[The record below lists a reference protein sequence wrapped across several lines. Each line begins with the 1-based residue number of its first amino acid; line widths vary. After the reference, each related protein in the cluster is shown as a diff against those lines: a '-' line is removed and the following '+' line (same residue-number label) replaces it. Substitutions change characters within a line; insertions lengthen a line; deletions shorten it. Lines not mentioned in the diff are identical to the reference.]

1 MSLARSVAAPAVL
14 NIADLRRAAE
24 RRLPR
29 VVFDYVDGGAD
40 AETTLRSNS
49 SVFDEVLFRPRGAV
63 APPRAALDVTV
74 AGTRFSLPFLLA
86 PVGST
91 RLLFPKGEVEAARV
105 AGAVG
110 TGYILSTL
118 CGTRLEEVR
127 AATSGPCWYQ
137 VYLVGGREVASA
149 AIERARAAG
158 YGALVLTVDTAIA
171 GHRERDYRNGIV
183 ELLGGNPFRKLRYAG
198 QFLSHPGWLA
208 GYLADGGL
216 MQFPNVVMPDGPM
229 KYADVGKALEQSVV
243 TWRDLGWI
251 RELWKGPILIKGILT
266 ADDAR
271 RAADEGA
278 AAVVVSNHGG
288 RQLDGVFP
296 SLRALPEVVA
306 AVGDRID
313 VLMDGGIRRGGD
325 ILKALI
331 LGARAVLIGR
341 AYAWGLGAAGGAGV
355 RRAIEIL
362 TNDLHR
368 TLRLLG
374 CGSLAELDRSLI
386 ELPPEFE
393 RSRRPP
399 AFAGASVPSSETVQ
413 PPVSRPTGAAQDRVS

>member
-49 SVFDEVLFRPRGAV
+49 SVFDQVLFRPRGAV
-63 APPRAALDVTV
+63 APPRAALDTTV

-91 RLLFPKGEVEAARV
+91 RLLFPRGEVEAARA
-105 AGAVG
+105 AGAAG

-118 CGTRLEEVR
+118 GGTRLEEVR
-127 AATSGPCWYQ
+127 AATGGPCWYQ

-149 AIERARAAG
+149 AIERAKAAG
-158 YGALVLTVDTAIA
+158 YGALVLTVDTAIS

-183 ELLGGNPFRKLRYAG
+183 ELLGGNPFHKLRYAG
-198 QFLSHPGWLA
+198 QFLSRPRWLA
-208 GYLADGGL
+208 KYLADGGL
-216 MQFPNVVMPDGPM
+216 MQFPNVMLPDGPM

-243 TWRDLGWI
+243 TWQDLGWI
-251 RELWKGPILIKGILT
+251 REIWTGPILIKGVLT

-278 AAVVVSNHGG
+278 AGVVVSNHGG

-296 SLRALPEVVA
+296 ALRALPEVAA

-325 ILKALI
+325 IVKALI

-355 RRAIEIL
+355 SRAIQIL
-362 TNDLHR
+362 TNDLLR

-374 CGSLAELDRSLI
+374 CGSLSELEPSLI
-386 ELPPEFE
+386 EVPADFAPGHRRLSELPP
-393 RSRRPP
+393 
-399 AFAGASVPSSETVQ
+399 AGPKLEAEGDGRAAAS
-413 PPVSRPTGAAQDRVS
+413 DIH

>member
-14 NIADLRRAAE
+14 NIADMRRAAQ

-40 AETTLRSNS
+40 AENTLRTNS

-63 APPRAALDVTV
+63 ASPQASLETTV
-74 AGTRFSLPFLLA
+74 LGTRFSLPFLLA

-91 RLLFPKGEVEAARV
+91 RLLFPRGESEAARA
-105 AGAVG
+105 AGAAG

-118 CGTRLEEVR
+118 AGSRLEEVK
-127 AATSGPCWYQ
+127 AATTAPCWYQ
-137 VYLVGGREVASA
+137 VYLVGGRDVASA
-149 AIERARAAG
+149 AIERAKAAG
-158 YGALVLTVDTAIA
+158 YGALVLTVDTAIS

-183 ELLGGNPFRKLRYAG
+183 ELLGRNPLNKVRYG
-198 QFLSHPGWLA
+198 WQFLSRPRWLA

-216 MQFPNVVMPDGPM
+216 MSFPNVVMPDGPM

-243 TWRDLGWI
+243 TWRDLDWI
-251 RELWKGPILIKGILT
+251 REIWKGPLIIKGVLT

-296 SLRALPEVVA
+296 SLRALPEVVE
-306 AVGDRID
+306 AVGDRIE
-313 VLMDGGIRRGGD
+313 VLMDGGIRRASD
-325 ILKALI
+325 IVKALI

-341 AYAWGLGAAGGAGV
+341 AYAYGLGAAGGAGV
-355 RRAIEIL
+355 SRTIEIL
-362 TNDLHR
+362 TNDLYR

-374 CGSLAELDRSLI
+374 CASLAELDRSMI
-386 ELPPEFE
+386 EVPPEFE
-393 RSRRPP
+393 PSRRGSAP
-399 AFAGASVPSSETVQ
+399 ARATAPASETVQ
-413 PPVSRPTGAAQDRVS
+413 APVSRPATAAEGRLS